1 MLYGQLNGTN
11 RTYSFKTNFK
21 KGKISLDDCL
31 LTPCLNGYYFKSPMA
46 SSPCS
51 DDKTPLWRDQRF
63 TGLVFQAIVL
73 LIVVVVGVILLGNMS
88 RNLEQLGR
96 QFDFGFLKNQSGFN
110 IGESILPYQPN
121 DTYGWAL
128 LVGFVNTLRLILV
141 GFVTATGVGAIAGL
155 ASFSNNWLLRQL
167 NLIYIEVA
175 RNTPL
180 LLQLFFWY
188 FVVFFGLA
196 QGSQVNQ
203 VLGLFLVSKKGI
215 ALPWPTNT
223 PIVWLG
229 LLAIL
234 LLLGIAYL
242 TWRWQV
248 RVLEER
254 GGSGRLQTLIIMG
267 TAAIA
272 LGIFSFGLG
281 WSLPRLDA
289 NNNVL
294 GGLRISL
301 EYAAML
307 GGLTFYTGAFIAE
320 IVRGGIASVSKGQ
333 WEAAR
338 SLGLRG
344 GLTMR
349 LVVLPQALRVI
360 IPSLNGQYMNLA
372 KNSSLA
378 LAIGYPDIFA
388 TGQTTQNQT
397 GRAVEIVLLWA
408 ITYLSVNL
416 IISVVMNQL
425 NRTVQIRER

>member
-1 MLYGQLNGTN
+1 
-11 RTYSFKTNFK
+11 
-21 KGKISLDDCL
+21 
-31 LTPCLNGYYFKSPMA
+31 MA
-46 SSPCS
+46 EPL

-63 TGLVFQAIVL
+63 TGLVFQAAVLVLVVGIAGVL
-73 LIVVVVGVILLGNMS
+73 LANMV
-88 RNLEQLGR
+88 RNLQQLGR
-96 QFDFGFLKNQSGFN
+96 QLDFGFLRNQSGFN

-128 LVGFVNTLRLILV
+128 VIGLVNTLRLILI
-141 GFVTATGVGAIAGL
+141 GFVTATVIGTLSGL
-155 ASFSNNWLLRQL
+155 ASFSSNWLLRHL

-188 FVVFFGLA
+188 FVIFFGLA
-196 QGSQVNQ
+196 QGAEAKQ
-203 VLGLFLVSKKGI
+203 VLGWFLISKKGI
-215 ALPWPTNT
+215 ALPWPT
-223 PIVWLG
+223 PGASVWGG
-229 LLAIL
+229 LLAIA
-234 LLLGIAYL
+234 LLGVVAYL
-242 TWRWQV
+242 TWRW
-248 RVLEER
+248 RRWLLEEK
-254 GGSGRLQTLIIMG
+254 GQHGRLQTGLLLG

-272 LGIFSFGLG
+272 LGVFLFGLG

-289 NNNVL
+289 NNNIL
-294 GGLRISL
+294 GGVRISL

-307 GGLTFYTGAFIAE
+307 AGLTFYTGAFIAE

-338 SLGLRG
+338 SLGLKG
-344 GLTMR
+344 GLTMA

-408 ITYLSVNL
+408 ITYLLVNL

-425 NRTVQIRER
+425 NRTIQIRER

>member
-1 MLYGQLNGTN
+1 MTA
-11 RTYSFKTNFK
+11 R
-21 KGKISLDDCL
+21 D
-31 LTPCLNGYYFKSPMA
+31 
-46 SSPCS
+46 SSG
-51 DDKTPLWRDQRF
+51 DKTPLWRDQRF
-63 TGLVFQAIVL
+63 TGLVFQVVVL
-73 LIVVVVGVILLGNMS
+73 LLVVGVAVVLLGNMS
-88 RNLEQLGR
+88 RNLQQLGR
-96 QFDFGFLKNQSGFN
+96 QFDFGFLQNQSGFN
-110 IGESILPYQPN
+110 IGESILPYQPS

-141 GFVTATGVGAIAGL
+141 GFLTATAVGTLSGL
-155 ASFSNNWLLRQL
+155 ASFSNNWLLRHL
-167 NLIYIEVA
+167 NLTYIEVA

-203 VLGLFLVSKKGI
+203 VLGLLLVSKKGI
-215 ALPWPTNT
+215 VLPWPTPT
-223 PIVWLG
+223 STTWLA
-229 LLAIL
+229 LLAIAVL
-234 LLLGIAYL
+234 LIIAYL
-242 TWRWQV
+242 TWRW
-248 RVLEER
+248 RLRLLEER
-254 GGSGRLQTLIIMG
+254 GHASGLH
-267 TAAIA
+267 TAMVLVTTAIA

-344 GLTMR
+344 GSTMR
-349 LVVLPQALRVI
+349 LVVFPQALRVI

-408 ITYLSVNL
+408 LTYLSVNL

>member
-1 MLYGQLNGTN
+1 
-11 RTYSFKTNFK
+11 
-21 KGKISLDDCL
+21 
-31 LTPCLNGYYFKSPMA
+31 MA
-46 SSPCS
+46 SPPSS

-73 LIVVVVGVILLGNMS
+73 FIVVVVGVILLGNMS
-88 RNLEQLGR
+88 RNLQQLGR

-141 GFVTATGVGAIAGL
+141 GFVTATGVGTIAGL

-196 QGSQVNQ
+196 QGSQANQ

-223 PIVWLG
+223 PTAWLG
-229 LLAIL
+229 LLVMV
-234 LLLGIAYL
+234 LLLGTAYL

-254 GGSGRLQTLIIMG
+254 GSSGRLQTLILMG
-267 TAAIA
+267 TAAIS

-397 GRAVEIVLLWA
+397 GRAVEIVFLWA